1 MSTCAPIAEIAAREG
16 QPPTGRL
23 ARRAAI
29 IEVVLAFVF
38 VHVAYRV
45 IKHFTG
51 LGRLEA
57 AAHLNFTPGAVMI
70 LFTLCV
76 VLLRRNGPSAYGL
89 GLARLS
95 QNLKVGVLWGALL
108 VAGVALLRL
117 LGVRHQPRVRPPTMT
132 EGVIYGLASLA
143 AVVLFAWLLTRQGTM
158 LNRIPTAVCALVF
171 LALLCLPLVFA
182 LHYGRPFRHTV
193 LTVSWLLLGAG
204 CGEEIF
210 YRGYIQS
217 RVNMAFGR
225 PFRFFGVQFGMGLLV
240 SSLLFGFLHA
250 LNSVDYFDR
259 RFTFAWG
266 FGVANVGTGLIYGCL
281 RESTGSVV
289 AGAVTHAI
297 LDVLVIIP
305 GLISAP

>member
-1 MSTCAPIAEIAAREG
+1 
-16 QPPTGRL
+16 
-23 ARRAAI
+23 
-29 IEVVLAFVF
+29 
-38 VHVAYRV
+38 VA
-45 IKHFTG
+45 
-51 LGRLEA
+51 
-57 AAHLNFTPGAVMI
+57 GA
-70 LFTLCV
+70 
-76 VLLRRNGPSAYGL
+76 
-89 GLARLS
+89 
-95 QNLKVGVLWGALL
+95 ALL
-108 VAGVALLRL
+108 ML
-117 LGVRHQPRVRPPTMT
+117 LGVRHQPGIRPPTMT

-143 AVVLFAWLLTRQGTM
+143 AVVLLAWVLTRQDSI
-158 LNRIPTAVCALVF
+158 LNRIPKASCVLVF
-171 LALLCLPLVFA
+171 LAALSLPLIFA

-193 LTVSWLLLGAG
+193 LTVLWLLLGAG

-225 PFRFFGVQFGMGLLV
+225 PLRFLGIQFGMGLLV

-266 FGVANVGTGLIYGCL
+266 FGVANVGTGLLYGCL

-289 AGAVTHAI
+289 AGAVTHAV

-305 GLISAP
+305 GLISGP